1 MKNKKK
7 LLVFSLIGVVFSM
20 WSCSGT
26 SGNENNVAIKVQ
38 VEKAKPADANQELA
52 YSGTIEES
60 ETIPLSFSSVG
71 TVSKVFVSEGAMVKK
86 GQLLTTLDNST
97 YQNTYAM
104 MQATQQQAKDAYNRL
119 TPMHK
124 NGNLPDVKY
133 VEVETG
139 VQKANAATAIAK
151 KSLDDCK
158 LYATTDGYI
167 GRRSIEPGM
176 TAMPNLTSIT
186 IVKIDKVFARVAVAE
201 DEISLM
207 QKGQKAN
214 ITIGALGSA
223 HYTGVV
229 EQIGVVAEP
238 IAHTY
243 KIKIGIENNNHAI
256 KPGMICTATI
266 ESPSM
271 SHGVVVPSRAVMVDE
286 TGRNFVY
293 VVSPQQKAIR
303 RFVVTGNLV
312 NSGIEVVEGLQV
324 NEAIV
329 VTGQHKLVD
338 NASIQIV
345 NE

>member
-1 MKNKKK
+1 MK
-7 LLVFSLIGVVFSM
+7 LLVSLLIGVVLFV
-20 WSCSGT
+20 WGCSRN
-26 SGNENNVAIKVQ
+26 SADLNNLPVKIQ
-38 VEKAKPADANQELA
+38 VETAKPADASQELA

-60 ETIPLSFSSVG
+60 ETIPLSFSTVG
-71 TVSKVFVSEGAMVKK
+71 TVSRVLVSEGAMVKK
-86 GQLLTTLDNST
+86 GQLLATLDNAT
-97 YQNTYAM
+97 YQNSYAM
-104 MQATQQQAKDAYNRL
+104 MQAAQEQAEDAYSRL

-139 VQKANAATAIAK
+139 VQKAKASAAIAK
-151 KSLDDCK
+151 KTLDDCR
-158 LYATTDGYI
+158 LCATADGFI
-167 GRRSIEPGM
+167 GKRSIEPGM

-201 DEISLM
+201 DEISLI

-214 ITIGALGSA
+214 ITIGALGAA
-223 HYTGVV
+223 HYTGLV
-229 EQIGVVAEP
+229 EEIGVLADP

-243 KIKIGIENNNHAI
+243 KIKIGIENTNHAI

-271 SHGVVVPSRAVMVDE
+271 LHGVVVPTRAVMVDE
-286 TGRNFVY
+286 AGRNFVY
-293 VVSPQQKAIR
+293 VVSPNQKAIR
-303 RFVVTGNLV
+303 RFVVTGSLLN
-312 NSGIEVVEGLQV
+312 NGIEVIEGLQV
-324 NEAIV
+324 NETIV

-338 NASIQIV
+338 NASIRIV

>member
-1 MKNKKK
+1 
-7 LLVFSLIGVVFSM
+7 
-20 WSCSGT
+20 
-26 SGNENNVAIKVQ
+26 
-38 VEKAKPADANQELA
+38 
-52 YSGTIEES
+52 
-60 ETIPLSFSSVG
+60 
-71 TVSKVFVSEGAMVKK
+71 
-86 GQLLTTLDNST
+86 
-97 YQNTYAM
+97 
-104 MQATQQQAKDAYNRL
+104 
-119 TPMHK
+119 
-124 NGNLPDVKY
+124 
-133 VEVETG
+133 
-139 VQKANAATAIAK
+139 
-151 KSLDDCK
+151 
-158 LYATTDGYI
+158 
-167 GRRSIEPGM
+167 
-176 TAMPNLTSIT
+176 MPNLTSIT

-201 DEISLM
+201 DEISLI

-223 HYTGVV
+223 QYTGVV

-243 KIKIGIENNNHAI
+243 KIKIGIENSNHAI
-256 KPGMICTATI
+256 KPGMICTVSI

-303 RFVVTGNLV
+303 RVVVTGNLV